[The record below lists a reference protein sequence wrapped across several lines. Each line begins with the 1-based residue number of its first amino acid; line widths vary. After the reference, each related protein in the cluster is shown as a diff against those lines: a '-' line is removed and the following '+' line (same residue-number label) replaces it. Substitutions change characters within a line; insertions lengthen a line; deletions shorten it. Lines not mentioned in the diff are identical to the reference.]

1 MSVVSPPD
9 KSRIM
14 EVDTDSMI
22 YSAAASMS
30 ASEKETIS
38 LAQAS
43 PSPLSA
49 AFQQLQHI
57 AGFLLIKHASKQK
70 RQKSAYSLAVS
81 SNIFMR
87 LIQPRMD
94 HSAIGVCSNHVVR

>member
-9 KSRIM
+9 KSRII

-43 PSPLSA
+43 
-49 AFQQLQHI
+49 
-57 AGFLLIKHASKQK
+57 FLLPF
-70 RQKSAYSLAVS
+70 RQLFNS
-81 SNIFMR
+81 SSIS
-87 LIQPRMD
+87 QD
-94 HSAIGVCSNHVVR
+94 SS